1 MKGKDG
7 VLNREASHLTRP
19 LETMQE
25 WIQQSLNVK
34 PRFGLHDR
42 WRLQQASVCPTE
54 GNEHGELSARVFD
67 SDSQVIIAIVANA
80 LSIVNKLSLT

>member
-1 MKGKDG
+1 MK
-7 VLNREASHLTRP
+7 A
-19 LETMQE
+19 
-25 WIQQSLNVK
+25 
-34 PRFGLHDR
+34 RFGLHDR

-80 LSIVNKLSLT
+80 LSIVNKLSLTQHVYALVEEHVEPFQHYALQ